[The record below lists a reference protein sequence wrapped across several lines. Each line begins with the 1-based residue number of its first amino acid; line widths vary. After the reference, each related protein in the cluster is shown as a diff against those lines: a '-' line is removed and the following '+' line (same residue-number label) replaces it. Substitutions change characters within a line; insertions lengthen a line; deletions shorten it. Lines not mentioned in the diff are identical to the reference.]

1 MKFPLENRFSF
12 VSNYLRNK
20 YLDKLRFGKSRS
32 VQGGCLSLFLIFNS
46 SFLINP
52 AHAQEYT
59 RRPPDLDRL
68 TQELFAEIQSDQV
81 PYEDLYETLLQ
92 YYQTPI
98 NLNTATREELRAL
111 LLLNEN
117 QITTLLRH
125 REANGDLLSVYELQ
139 SIENYDL
146 RTIIRILP
154 FVGVQSSNANGSRG
168 SLWQRIA
175 QEDNNA
181 LYLRYERVLQ
191 QRQGYT
197 PPTLYQGQP
206 TTRYLGSADKMLIR
220 YRVSHTKDFS
230 VGFALEK
237 DAGEPLTWN
246 PGNGQFGADY
256 VSAHLLLQERGRLKT
271 LALGDYQLQFGQGL
285 LLSSGLS
292 VGKGAETI
300 TTLRRSS
307 VGVRAYSSLLENTFF
322 RGGAA
327 TYQVAAT
334 VQATAFL
341 SHKNVDA
348 NLQQSQDSLAQFDE
362 FTSGLL
368 CSGFHRT
375 ASEITNRHRLS
386 ETIGGGNLTY
396 TSRNGN
402 LAIGGTGV
410 FTHFGTPLL
419 KRPEPYNKFEF
430 SGQENLALSVN
441 YSYVWRN
448 LLLFGETARSTGGG
462 LGTVNGLLASLG
474 PTVDAAVLVRHY
486 TPTFHTLY
494 GNAFSENTRN
504 INETGVY
511 LGLKVRP
518 VARWEISVYYDQFR
532 FPWLRYRAGAPTNG
546 HDALLR
552 LAYSPTKT
560 SLLYV
565 QLRQRLKPRDL
576 TIADLVT
583 FDPFRALPL
592 PGEQLRQSLLLYFN
606 TAPTPQL
613 ELRTRLQA
621 SRLRDDTGLAW
632 RRGYV
637 LAQDVGYQVSRTLK
651 LTARYALF
659 DADDYDTRQ
668 YVYEQDVLLA
678 VSVPVLYG
686 QGTRVYGI
694 AEIRLN
700 RALTLWLRYAETR
713 YRHQATVGSGLET
726 IQGELRSEVKA
737 QLRVKF

>member
-1 MKFPLENRFSF
+1 MRKPLR
-12 VSNYLRNK
+12 LRAV
-20 YLDKLRFGKSRS
+20 LAL
-32 VQGGCLSLFLIFNS
+32 GGLLALTQSLK
-46 SFLINP
+46 
-52 AHAQEYT
+52 AQDYV

-68 TQELFAEIQSDQV
+68 TQELFAEIQSDEV

-98 NLNTATREELRAL
+98 NLNTATREELRSL

-117 QITTLLRH
+117 QITTLLNH

-139 SIENYDL
+139 SIEGYDL
-146 RTIIRILP
+146 RTITRILP
-154 FVGVQSSNANGSRG
+154 FVSVQSGSTNASRG
-168 SLWQRIA
+168 TFWQRVA
-175 QEDNNA
+175 REDNNA

-206 TTRYLGSADKMLIR
+206 TTRYLGSADKMLLR
-220 YRVSHTKDFS
+220 YRVSHTRDFS
-230 VGFALEK
+230 LGFALEK
-237 DAGEPLTWN
+237 DAGEQLIWN
-246 PGNGQFGADY
+246 PDNGQFGADY
-256 VSAHLLLQERGRLKT
+256 VSAHLLLQERGKLKA

-285 LLSSGLS
+285 LLSSGLG

-307 VGVRAYSSLLENTFF
+307 VGVRAYASLLENTFF
-322 RGGAA
+322 RGAAA
-327 TYQVAAT
+327 TYQVAPT
-334 VQATAFL
+334 VQATAFA

-348 NLQQSQDSLAQFDE
+348 NLQQAQDSLAQFDE

-368 CSGFHRT
+368 YTGFHRT
-375 ASEITNRHRLS
+375 ASELANRHQLA
-386 ETIGGGNLTY
+386 ETVGGGNATY
-396 TSRNGN
+396 TSRDGN
-402 LAIGGTGV
+402 LAIGATGV
-410 FTHFGTPLL
+410 FTHYGTAIL
-419 KRPEPYNKFEF
+419 KRPEPYNYFEF
-430 SGQENLALSVN
+430 TGKNNLALSLN
-441 YSYVWRN
+441 YSYVYRN
-448 LLLFGETARSTGGG
+448 FLLFGETARSSGG

-474 PTVDAAVLVRHY
+474 SQVDAALLVRHY
-486 TPTFHTLY
+486 DPTFHTLY

-518 VARWEISVYYDQFR
+518 VAKWEISAYYDQFR
-532 FPWLRYRAGAPTNG
+532 FPWLRYRASAPTDG
-546 HDALLR
+546 HDALVR

-576 TIADLVT
+576 ASADLANVSLG
-583 FDPFRALPL
+583 RALPL
-592 PGEQLRQSLLLYFN
+592 PGEQLRQSILVYYN
-606 TAPTPQL
+606 TAPSTAL

-621 SRLRDDTGLAW
+621 LRLRDDTGLPW
-632 RRGYV
+632 RSGFA
-637 LAQDVGYQVSRTLK
+637 LAQDVGYQLNRYLK
-651 LTARYALF
+651 LTGRYAIF

-678 VSVPVLYG
+678 VSVPALYG
-686 QGTRVYGI
+686 QGTRIYGI
-694 AEIRLN
+694 AEIRFN
-700 RALTLWLRYAETR
+700 RHLTLWLRYAETR
-713 YRHQATVGSGLET
+713 YRHQDVVGSGLES
-726 IQGELRSEVKA
+726 IQGSLRSEVKA

>member
-1 MKFPLENRFSF
+1 MATSAA
-12 VSNYLRNK
+12 S
-20 YLDKLRFGKSRS
+20 
-32 VQGGCLSLFLIFNS
+32 
-46 SFLINP
+46 
-52 AHAQEYT
+52 AQDYT

-98 NLNTATREELRAL
+98 NLNTATREELRVL

-117 QITTLLRH
+117 QITTLLLH
-125 REANGDLLSVYELQ
+125 RQANGDLLSVYELQ
-139 SIENYDL
+139 SIEGYDL
-146 RTIIRILP
+146 RTISRILP
-154 FVGVQSSNANGSRG
+154 FVSVQSSNLHAARG

-175 QEDNNA
+175 REDNNA

-191 QRQGYT
+191 ERQGYT
-197 PPTLYQGQP
+197 PPTLYHGQP
-206 TTRYLGSADKMLIR
+206 TTRYLGSPDKMLIR

-230 VGFALEK
+230 VGFSLEK
-237 DAGEPLTWN
+237 DAGEPLSWN
-246 PGNGQFGADY
+246 PGSGRLGPDY
-256 VSAHLLLQERGRLKT
+256 VSAHVLLQERGRLKT

-285 LLSSGLS
+285 LLSSGLG

-307 VGVRAYSSLLENTFF
+307 VGVRAYASLLENTFF

-327 TYQVAAT
+327 TVQMAPT
-334 VQATAFL
+334 VQATAFV

-348 NLQQSQDSLAQFDE
+348 NLQQAQDSLAQFDE

-368 CSGFHRT
+368 YTGFHRT
-375 ASEITNRHRLS
+375 ASEIANRHQLS
-386 ETIGGGNLTY
+386 ETIGGGNLGY
-396 TSRNGN
+396 TSRDGN
-402 LAIGGTGV
+402 LALGATGV
-410 FTHFGTPLL
+410 FTHYGTPLL
-419 KRPEPYNKFEF
+419 KRAEPYNRFEF
-430 SGQENLALSVN
+430 SGKENLALSLN

-474 PTVDAAVLVRHY
+474 PTVDAALLVRHY
-486 TPTFHTLY
+486 DADFHTLY

-511 LGLKVRP
+511 FGLKVRP
-518 VARWEISVYYDQFR
+518 VARWEVSAYYDQFR
-532 FPWLRYRAGAPTNG
+532 FPWLRYRASAPTAG
-546 HDALLR
+546 HDALVR
-552 LAYSPTKT
+552 LAYTPTKT

-576 TIADLVT
+576 PAADVVR
-583 FDPFRALPL
+583 PIPL
-592 PGEQLRQSLLLYFN
+592 PGEQLRQSLLLYCN
-606 TAPTPQL
+606 TAPSTAL

-621 SRLRDDTGLAW
+621 SRLRDDPGLPW

-637 LAQDVGYQVSRTLK
+637 LAQDVSYQLNRALK

-668 YVYEQDVLLA
+668 YVYEHDVLLA
-678 VSVPVLYG
+678 VSVPALYG
-686 QGTRVYGI
+686 QGTRVYGL

-700 RALTLWLRYAETR
+700 RSLTLWLRYAETR
-713 YRHQATVGSGLET
+713 YRHQETVGSGLET
-726 IQGELRSEVKA
+726 IQGALRSEVKA

>member
-1 MKFPLENRFSF
+1 MN
-12 VSNYLRNK
+12 NYPHVVVLC
-20 YLDKLRFGKSRS
+20 LQIRS
-32 VQGGCLSLFLIFNS
+32 LLPQYVESLWSALKNNNWVLTTFLIFNS
-46 SFLINP
+46 QFLI
-52 AHAQEYT
+52 HSTKAQEYT
-59 RRPPDLDRL
+59 RRAPDLDRL

-139 SIENYDL
+139 SIEGYDL
-146 RTIIRILP
+146 RTITRILP
-154 FVGVQSSNANGSRG
+154 FVSVLSGDLNASRG

-175 QEDNNA
+175 AEDNNA

-206 TTRYLGSADKMLIR
+206 TTRYLGSPDKMLIR

-230 VGFALEK
+230 LGFSLEK

-246 PGNGQFGADY
+246 PKNGQFGADY
-256 VSAHLLLQERGRLKT
+256 VSAHLLIQERGRLKA

-285 LLSSGLS
+285 LLSSGLG

-307 VGVRAYSSLLENTFF
+307 VGVRAYSSLLENSFF

-327 TYQVAAT
+327 TYQVAPT
-334 VQATAFL
+334 VQATAFV

-348 NLQQSQDSLAQFDE
+348 NLQQSRDSLAQFDE

-368 CSGFHRT
+368 YTGFHRT
-375 ASEITNRHRLS
+375 ASEITNRHQLA
-386 ETIGGGNLTY
+386 ETIGGGNVGY
-396 TSRNGN
+396 TSRSGN
-402 LAIGGTGV
+402 LAIGVTGV
-410 FTHFGTPLL
+410 FTHYGTPLL
-419 KRPEPYNKFEF
+419 KRPESYNKFEF
-430 SGQENLALSVN
+430 SGKENLALSLN

-474 PTVDAAVLVRHY
+474 PTVDAALLVRHY
-486 TPTFHTLY
+486 DADFHTLY

-518 VARWEISVYYDQFR
+518 VAKWEISAYYDQFR
-532 FPWLRYRAGAPTNG
+532 FPWLRYRASAPTDG
-546 HDALLR
+546 HDALVR
-552 LAYSPTKT
+552 VAYSPTKT
-560 SLLYV
+560 SLFYA

-576 TIADLVT
+576 PASDVIRPV
-583 FDPFRALPL
+583 PL
-592 PGEQLRQSLLLYFN
+592 PGEQLRQSLLLYYN
-606 TAPTPQL
+606 TAPTLQL

-621 SRLRDDTGLAW
+621 SRLRDDAGLPW

-637 LAQDVGYQVSRTLK
+637 LAQDVGYQFNRALK

-678 VSVPVLYG
+678 VSVPALYG
-686 QGTRVYGI
+686 QGTRIYGI
-694 AEIRLN
+694 AEIRIN
-700 RALTLWLRYAETR
+700 RAFTLWLRYAETR
-713 YRHQATVGSGLET
+713 DRHQDVVGTGLEA
-726 IQGELRSEVKA
+726 INGQLRGEVKA

>member
-1 MKFPLENRFSF
+1 MKKTYFFAKGLLVRNWAAWFRNRSF
-12 VSNYLRNK
+12 
-20 YLDKLRFGKSRS
+20 
-32 VQGGCLSLFLIFNS
+32 GGLLLAVACSLLTTGT
-46 SFLINP
+46 
-52 AHAQEYT
+52 AQAQDYV
-59 RRPPDLDRL
+59 RRAPDLDRL
-68 TQELFAEIQSDQV
+68 TQELFAEIQSDEV

-117 QITTLLRH
+117 QITTLLKH

-139 SIENYDL
+139 SIEGYDL
-146 RTIIRILP
+146 RTITRILP
-154 FVGVQSSNANGSRG
+154 FVSVLSSNANASRG
-168 SLWQRIA
+168 KLWQRIA
-175 QEDNNA
+175 REDNNA

-197 PPTLYQGQP
+197 PPTIYQGQP

-230 VGFALEK
+230 LGFALEK
-237 DAGEPLTWN
+237 DAGEQLIWN
-246 PGNGQFGADY
+246 PKNGQFGADY
-256 VSAHLLLQERGRLKT
+256 VSAHLLLQERGKLKA

-285 LLSSGLS
+285 LLSSGLG

-327 TYQVAAT
+327 TYQVAST

-348 NLQQSQDSLAQFDE
+348 NLRQSQDSLAQYDE

-368 CSGFHRT
+368 YTGFHRT
-375 ASEITNRHRLS
+375 AAELANRHRLA
-386 ETIGGGNLTY
+386 ETVGGGNATY

-402 LAIGGTGV
+402 LAIGATGV
-410 FTHFGTPLL
+410 FTHYGTAIL
-419 KRPEPYNKFEF
+419 KRPEPYNLFEF
-430 SGQENLALSVN
+430 SGRENLALSLN
-441 YSYVWRN
+441 YSYVYRN
-448 LLLFGETARSTGGG
+448 FLLFGETARSTGGG

-474 PTVDAAVLVRHY
+474 SSVDAALLVRHY
-486 TPTFHTLY
+486 DPTFHTLY

-511 LGLKVRP
+511 VGLKVRP
-518 VARWEISVYYDQFR
+518 VAKWEISAYYDQFR
-532 FPWLRYRAGAPTNG
+532 FPWLRYRASAPTDG
-546 HDALLR
+546 HDALVR

-576 TIADLVT
+576 ATADLANVS
-583 FDPFRALPL
+583 PGRALPL
-592 PGEQLRQSLLLYFN
+592 PGEQLRQSVLLYYN
-606 TAPTPQL
+606 TAPSTAL

-621 SRLRDDTGLAW
+621 MRLRDDAGLAW
-632 RRGYV
+632 RSGFA
-637 LAQDVGYQVSRTLK
+637 LAQDVGYQLSRTLK
-651 LTARYALF
+651 LTARYAIF

-678 VSVPVLYG
+678 VSVPALYG
-686 QGTRVYGI
+686 QGTRMYGI

-700 RALTLWLRYAETR
+700 RNITLWLRYAETR
-713 YRHQATVGSGLET
+713 YRHQDIVGSGLES
-726 IQGELRSEVKA
+726 IQGSLRSEVKA

>member
-1 MKFPLENRFSF
+1 M
-12 VSNYLRNK
+12 
-20 YLDKLRFGKSRS
+20 
-32 VQGGCLSLFLIFNS
+32 
-46 SFLINP
+46 
-52 AHAQEYT
+52 
-59 RRPPDLDRL
+59 
-68 TQELFAEIQSDQV
+68 

-98 NLNTATREELRAL
+98 DLNTATREELRGL

-125 REANGDLLSVYELQ
+125 REANGALLSVYELQ
-139 SIENYDL
+139 SIEGYDL
-146 RTIIRILP
+146 RTITRILP
-154 FVGVQSSNANGSRG
+154 FVSVLSGDLNASRG
-168 SLWQRIA
+168 TLRQRIA
-175 QEDNNA
+175 AENNNA
-181 LYLRYERVLQ
+181 LFLRYERVLQ

-197 PPTLYQGQP
+197 PPTIYQGQP
-206 TTRYLGSADKMLIR
+206 TTRYLGSPDKMLIR

-230 VGFALEK
+230 LGFSLEK

-246 PGNGQFGADY
+246 PKNGQFGADY
-256 VSAHLLLQERGRLKT
+256 VSAHLLLQERGRLKS

-307 VGVRAYSSLLENTFF
+307 VGIRAYSSLLENSFF

-327 TYQVAAT
+327 TYQVAPT
-334 VQATAFL
+334 VQATAFV
-341 SHKNVDA
+341 SYKNVDA
-348 NLQQSQDSLAQFDE
+348 NLQQSRDSLAQFDE

-368 CSGFHRT
+368 YTGFHRT
-375 ASEITNRHRLS
+375 ASEIANRHQLA
-386 ETIGGGNLTY
+386 ETVGGGNVGY
-396 TSRNGN
+396 TSPDGN
-402 LAIGGTGV
+402 LAVGATGV
-410 FTHFGTPLL
+410 FTHYGTPLL

-430 SGQENLALSVN
+430 SGKENLALSLS

-462 LGTVNGLLASLG
+462 LGTVNGVLASLG
-474 PTVDAAVLVRHY
+474 SAVDAALLVRHY
-486 TPTFHTLY
+486 DADFHTLY
-494 GNAFSENTRN
+494 GNAFGENTRN
-504 INETGVY
+504 SNETGVY

-518 VARWEISVYYDQFR
+518 VARWEISAYYDQFR
-532 FPWLRYRAGAPTNG
+532 FPWLRYRASAPTHG
-546 HDALLR
+546 HDALVR
-552 LAYSPTKT
+552 VAYSPTKT
-560 SLLYV
+560 SLLYA

-576 TIADLVT
+576 PAGPDSRPV
-583 FDPFRALPL
+583 PL
-592 PGEQLRQSLLLYFN
+592 PGEQLRQSLLLYYN
-606 TAPTPQL
+606 TAPTLQL

-621 SRLRDDTGLAW
+621 SRLRDDPGLPW

-637 LAQDVGYQVSRTLK
+637 LAQDVGYQFNRALK

-659 DADDYDTRQ
+659 DADDFDTRQ

-678 VSVPVLYG
+678 VSVPALYG
-686 QGTRVYGI
+686 QGTRIYGI

-713 YRHQATVGSGLET
+713 YRHQDVVGTGLEA
-726 IQGELRSEVKA
+726 IAGQLRSEVKA

>member
-1 MKFPLENRFSF
+1 MKKLVTLSF
-12 VSNYLRNK
+12 LLINNLIHQVYNLLICNYKRI
-20 YLDKLRFGKSRS
+20 
-32 VQGGCLSLFLIFNS
+32 LFLLVIINS
-46 SFLINP
+46 QLLITNYTQ
-52 AHAQEYT
+52 AQDYI
-59 RRPPDLDRL
+59 RRAPDLDRL

-98 NLNTATREELRAL
+98 NLNTATREELRSL
-111 LLLNEN
+111 LLLTEN

-139 SIENYDL
+139 SIEGYDL
-146 RTIIRILP
+146 RTINRILP
-154 FVGVQSSNANGSRG
+154 FMSVLSGSQNAARG

-175 QEDNNA
+175 REENNA

-197 PPTLYQGQP
+197 PPTLFQGRP
-206 TTRYLGSADKMLIR
+206 TTRYLGSPDKMLIR

-230 VGFALEK
+230 LGFSLEK
-237 DAGEPLTWN
+237 DAGEQLTWN
-246 PGNGQFGADY
+246 PKNGQFGADY
-256 VSAHLLLQERGRLKT
+256 VSAHFLVQERGRLKT

-285 LLSSGLS
+285 LLSSGLG

-307 VGVRAYSSLLENTFF
+307 VGVRAYSSLLENSFF

-327 TYQVAAT
+327 TVQVAPT
-334 VQATAFL
+334 VQATGFV

-348 NLQQSQDSLAQFDE
+348 NLQQAQDSLAQFDE

-368 CSGFHRT
+368 LTGFHRT
-375 ASEITNRHRLS
+375 ASELANRHQLA
-386 ETIGGGNLTY
+386 ETVGGGNLGY
-396 TSRNGN
+396 TSRSGN
-402 LAIGGTGV
+402 LAVAATGV
-410 FTHFGTPLL
+410 FTHYGTALL
-419 KRPEPYNKFEF
+419 RRAEPYNRFEL
-430 SGQENLALSVN
+430 SGKQNLALSVN

-448 LLLFGETARSTGGG
+448 LLLFGESARSSSGG

-486 TPTFHTLY
+486 DRNFHTIY
-494 GNAFSENTRN
+494 GNAFGENTRN

-518 VARWEISVYYDQFR
+518 VARWEVSAYYDQFS
-532 FPWLRYRAGAPTNG
+532 FPWLRYRASAPTDG

-552 LAYSPTKT
+552 LAFTPSKT
-560 SLLYV
+560 NLLYV

-576 TIADLVT
+576 PADGATRPV
-583 FDPFRALPL
+583 PL
-592 PGEQLRQSLLLYFN
+592 PGEQLRQSVLLYYN
-606 TAPTPQL
+606 TAPAPNL
-613 ELRTRLQA
+613 ELRTRVQA
-621 SRLRDDTGLAW
+621 SRLRDDDGRAW

-637 LAQDVGYQVSRTLK
+637 LAQDLSYRPNSVLR
-651 LTARYALF
+651 LTARYSLF
-659 DADDYDTRQ
+659 DSDDYDTRQ

-678 VSVPVLYG
+678 VSIPALYG

-694 AEIRLN
+694 AEVRVN
-700 RALTLWLRYAETR
+700 RAITLWLRYAETR
-713 YRHQATVGSGLET
+713 YRYQTTVGSGLET
-726 IQGELRSEVKA
+726 IQGPLRGEVKA
-737 QLRVKF
+737 QMRVKF

>member
-1 MKFPLENRFSF
+1 MREL
-12 VSNYLRNK
+12 LR
-20 YLDKLRFGKSRS
+20 LRA
-32 VQGGCLSLFLIFNS
+32 VLALGGLLALTHSLQ
-46 SFLINP
+46 
-52 AHAQEYT
+52 AQDYV

-68 TQELFAEIQSDQV
+68 TQELFAEIQSDEV

-98 NLNTATREELRAL
+98 NLNTANREELRSL

-117 QITTLLRH
+117 QITTLLQH

-139 SIENYDL
+139 SIEGYDL
-146 RTIIRILP
+146 RTITRILP
-154 FVGVQSSNANGSRG
+154 FVSVQRGGTNASRG
-168 SLWQRIA
+168 NFWQRVA
-175 QEDNNA
+175 HEDNNA

-197 PPTLYQGQP
+197 PPTIYQGQP
-206 TTRYLGSADKMLIR
+206 TTRYLGSADKMLLR

-230 VGFALEK
+230 LGFSMEK
-237 DAGEPLTWN
+237 DAGEQLIWN
-246 PGNGQFGADY
+246 PRNGQFGADY
-256 VSAHLLLQERGRLKT
+256 VSAHLLLQERGKLKA

-285 LLSSGLS
+285 LLSSGLG

-307 VGVRAYSSLLENTFF
+307 VGVRAYASLLENTFF
-322 RGGAA
+322 RGAAA
-327 TYQVAAT
+327 TYQVAPT
-334 VQATAFL
+334 VQATAFA

-368 CSGFHRT
+368 YTGFHRT
-375 ASEITNRHRLS
+375 ASELANRHQLA
-386 ETIGGGNLTY
+386 ETVGGGNATY

-402 LAIGGTGV
+402 LAIGATGV
-410 FTHFGTPLL
+410 FTHYGTAIL
-419 KRPEPYNKFEF
+419 KRPEPYNHFEF
-430 SGQENLALSVN
+430 TGKENLALSLN
-441 YSYVWRN
+441 YSYVYRN
-448 LLLFGETARSTGGG
+448 FLLFGETARSSGGG

-474 PTVDAAVLVRHY
+474 SQVDAALLVRHY
-486 TPTFHTLY
+486 DPTFHTLY

-511 LGLKVRP
+511 IGLKVRP
-518 VARWEISVYYDQFR
+518 VAKWEISAYYDQFR
-532 FPWLRYRAGAPTNG
+532 FPWLRYRASAPTDG
-546 HDALLR
+546 HDALVR

-576 TIADLVT
+576 ATADLANVSLG
-583 FDPFRALPL
+583 RAIPL
-592 PGEQLRQSLLLYFN
+592 PGEQLRQSILVYYN
-606 TAPTPQL
+606 TAPSTAL

-621 SRLRDDTGLAW
+621 LRLRDDTGLPW
-632 RRGYV
+632 RSGFA
-637 LAQDVGYQVSRTLK
+637 LAQDVGYQLNRYLK
-651 LTARYALF
+651 LTGRYAIF

-678 VSVPVLYG
+678 VSVPALYG
-686 QGTRVYGI
+686 QGTRLYGI

-700 RALTLWLRYAETR
+700 RHLTLWLRYAETR
-713 YRHQATVGSGLET
+713 YRHQEVVGSGLES
-726 IQGELRSEVKA
+726 IQGSLRSEVKA

>member
-1 MKFPLENRFSF
+1 MKKTYFFAKGLLVRNWAAWFRNRSF
-12 VSNYLRNK
+12 
-20 YLDKLRFGKSRS
+20 
-32 VQGGCLSLFLIFNS
+32 GGLLLAVACSLLTTGT
-46 SFLINP
+46 
-52 AHAQEYT
+52 AQAQDYV
-59 RRPPDLDRL
+59 RRAPDLDRL
-68 TQELFAEIQSDQV
+68 TQELFAEIQSDEV

-117 QITTLLRH
+117 QITTLLKH

-139 SIENYDL
+139 SIEGYDL
-146 RTIIRILP
+146 RTITRILP
-154 FVGVQSSNANGSRG
+154 FVSVLSSNANASRG
-168 SLWQRIA
+168 KLWQRIA
-175 QEDNNA
+175 REDNNA

-197 PPTLYQGQP
+197 PPTIYQGQP

-230 VGFALEK
+230 LGFALEK
-237 DAGEPLTWN
+237 DAGEQLIWN
-246 PGNGQFGADY
+246 PKNGQFGADY
-256 VSAHLLLQERGRLKT
+256 VSAHLLLQERGKLKA

-285 LLSSGLS
+285 LLSSGLG

-327 TYQVAAT
+327 TYQVAPT
-334 VQATAFL
+334 VQATAFV

-348 NLQQSQDSLAQFDE
+348 NLRQSQDSLAQYDE

-368 CSGFHRT
+368 YTGFHRT
-375 ASEITNRHRLS
+375 AAELANRHRLA
-386 ETIGGGNLTY
+386 ETVGGGNATY

-402 LAIGGTGV
+402 LAIGATGV
-410 FTHFGTPLL
+410 FTHYGTAIL
-419 KRPEPYNKFEF
+419 KRPEPYNLFEF
-430 SGQENLALSVN
+430 SGRENLALSLN
-441 YSYVWRN
+441 YSYVYRN
-448 LLLFGETARSTGGG
+448 FLLFGETARSTGGG

-474 PTVDAAVLVRHY
+474 SSVDAALLVRHY
-486 TPTFHTLY
+486 DPTFHTLY

-511 LGLKVRP
+511 VGLKVRP
-518 VARWEISVYYDQFR
+518 VAKWEISAYYDQFR
-532 FPWLRYRAGAPTNG
+532 FPWLRYRASAPTDG

-552 LAYSPTKT
+552 IAYSPTKT

-576 TIADLVT
+576 ATADLANVS
-583 FDPFRALPL
+583 PGRALPL
-592 PGEQLRQSLLLYFN
+592 PGEQLRQSVLLYYN
-606 TAPTPQL
+606 TAPSTAL

-621 SRLRDDTGLAW
+621 MRLRDDAGLAW
-632 RRGYV
+632 RSGFA
-637 LAQDVGYQVSRTLK
+637 LAQDVGYQLSRTLK
-651 LTARYALF
+651 LTARYAIF

-678 VSVPVLYG
+678 VSVPALYG
-686 QGTRVYGI
+686 QGTRMYGI

-700 RALTLWLRYAETR
+700 RNITLWLRYAETR
-713 YRHQATVGSGLET
+713 HRHQDVVGSGLES
-726 IQGELRSEVKA
+726 IQGALRSEVKA
-737 QLRVKF
+737 QLRAKF

>member
-1 MKFPLENRFSF
+1 VRAESHWHL
-12 VSNYLRNK
+12 LR
-20 YLDKLRFGKSRS
+20 LLAFI
-32 VQGGCLSLFLIFNS
+32 LHS
-46 SFLINP
+46 SFFIP
-52 AHAQEYT
+52 HSAQAQDYV

-68 TQELFAEIQSDQV
+68 TQELFAEIQSDEV

-98 NLNTATREELRAL
+98 NLNTATREELRSL

-117 QITTLLRH
+117 QITTLLNH
-125 REANGDLLSVYELQ
+125 RQANGDLLSVYELQ
-139 SIENYDL
+139 SIEGYDL
-146 RTIIRILP
+146 RTIQRILP
-154 FVGVQSSNANGSRG
+154 FVSVQSSNANSSRG
-168 SLWQRIA
+168 TLWQRIA
-175 QEDNNA
+175 REDNNA

-230 VGFALEK
+230 LGFSLEK
-237 DAGEPLTWN
+237 DAGEQLIWN
-246 PGNGQFGADY
+246 PKNGQFGADY
-256 VSAHLLLQERGRLKT
+256 VSAHLLIQERGKLKA

-285 LLSSGLS
+285 LLSSGLG

-327 TYQVAAT
+327 TYQVAPT
-334 VQATAFL
+334 VQATAFV

-348 NLQQSQDSLAQFDE
+348 NLQQSLDSLAQFDE

-368 CSGFHRT
+368 YTGFHRT
-375 ASEITNRHRLS
+375 ASELANRHQLA
-386 ETIGGGNLTY
+386 ETVGGGNATY
-396 TSRNGN
+396 TSRSGN
-402 LAIGGTGV
+402 LAIGATGV
-410 FTHFGTPLL
+410 FTHYGTAIL
-419 KRPEPYNKFEF
+419 KRPEPYNRFEF
-430 SGQENLALSVN
+430 SGQENLALSLN
-441 YSYVWRN
+441 YSYVYRN
-448 LLLFGETARSTGGG
+448 FLLFGETARSSGGG

-474 PTVDAAVLVRHY
+474 TNVDAALLVRHY
-486 TPTFHTLY
+486 DADFHTLY

-518 VARWEISVYYDQFR
+518 VAKWEMSAYYDQFR
-532 FPWLRYRAGAPTNG
+532 FPWLRYRASAPTDG
-546 HDALLR
+546 HDALVR

-576 TIADLVT
+576 SSDELTAL
-583 FDPFRALPL
+583 DPARALPL
-592 PGEQLRQSLLLYFN
+592 PGEQLRQSILLYYN
-606 TAPTPQL
+606 TALSPQL
-613 ELRTRLQA
+613 ELRTRMQA
-621 SRLRDDTGLAW
+621 LRLRDDTGLAW

-637 LAQDVGYQVSRTLK
+637 LAQDVGYQFNRTLK
-651 LTARYALF
+651 LTARYSIF
-659 DADDYDTRQ
+659 DADDYDSRQ
-668 YVYEQDVLLA
+668 YIYEQDVLLA
-678 VSVPVLYG
+678 VSVPALYG
-686 QGTRVYGI
+686 QGTRVYGL

-700 RALTLWLRYAETR
+700 RSLTLWLRYAETR
-713 YRHQATVGSGLET
+713 YRHQDVVGSGLES
-726 IQGELRSEVKA
+726 IQGSLRSEVKA

>member
-1 MKFPLENRFSF
+1 MKKLYRFVGKTWVWSWKKQLLKRGIGFLAVLTVHCILFPIHS
-12 VSNYLRNK
+12 
-20 YLDKLRFGKSRS
+20 
-32 VQGGCLSLFLIFNS
+32 
-46 SFLINP
+46 
-52 AHAQEYT
+52 AQAQDYV
-59 RRPPDLDRL
+59 RRAPDLDRL
-68 TQELFAEIQSDQV
+68 TQELFAEIQSDEV

-98 NLNTATREELRAL
+98 NLNTATREELRSL

-117 QITTLLRH
+117 QITTLLKH

-139 SIENYDL
+139 SIEGYDL
-146 RTIIRILP
+146 RTITRILP
-154 FVGVQSSNANGSRG
+154 FVGVLSSNANASRG
-168 SLWQRIA
+168 KLWQRIA
-175 QEDNNA
+175 REDNNA

-197 PPTLYQGQP
+197 PPTIYQGQP

-230 VGFALEK
+230 LGFALEK
-237 DAGEPLTWN
+237 DAGEQLIWN
-246 PGNGQFGADY
+246 PKNGQFGADY
-256 VSAHLLLQERGRLKT
+256 VSAHLLLQERGKLKA

-285 LLSSGLS
+285 LLSSGLG

-307 VGVRAYSSLLENTFF
+307 VGLRAYSSLLENTFF

-327 TYQVAAT
+327 TYQVAPT

-348 NLQQSQDSLAQFDE
+348 NLRQSQDSLAQYDE

-368 CSGFHRT
+368 YTGFHRT
-375 ASEITNRHRLS
+375 AAELANRHRLV
-386 ETIGGGNLTY
+386 ETVGGGNATY

-402 LAIGGTGV
+402 LAIGATGV
-410 FTHFGTPLL
+410 FTHYGTAIL
-419 KRPEPYNKFEF
+419 KRPEPYNLFEF
-430 SGQENLALSVN
+430 SGRENLALSLN
-441 YSYVWRN
+441 YSYVYRN
-448 LLLFGETARSTGGG
+448 FLLFGETARSTGGG

-474 PTVDAAVLVRHY
+474 SSVDAALLVRHY
-486 TPTFHTLY
+486 DPTFHTLY

-511 LGLKVRP
+511 VGLKVRP
-518 VARWEISVYYDQFR
+518 VAKWEISAYYDQFR
-532 FPWLRYRAGAPTNG
+532 FPWLRYRASAPTDG

-552 LAYSPTKT
+552 IAYSPTKT

-576 TIADLVT
+576 STADLT
-583 FDPFRALPL
+583 ILNPFRALPL
-592 PGEQLRQSLLLYFN
+592 PGEQLRQSILVYYN
-606 TAPTPQL
+606 TAPSTQL

-621 SRLRDDTGLAW
+621 MRLRDDAGLAW
-632 RRGYV
+632 RSGFA
-637 LAQDVGYQVSRTLK
+637 LAQDVGYQLSRTLK
-651 LTARYALF
+651 LTARYAIF

-678 VSVPVLYG
+678 VSVPALYG
-686 QGTRVYGI
+686 QGTRMYGI

-700 RALTLWLRYAETR
+700 RNITLWLRYAETR
-713 YRHQATVGSGLET
+713 YRHQDIVGSGLES
-726 IQGELRSEVKA
+726 IQGSLRSEVKA

>member
-1 MKFPLENRFSF
+1 MKKPLRRCAA
-12 VSNYLRNK
+12 LAICG
-20 YLDKLRFGKSRS
+20 L
-32 VQGGCLSLFLIFNS
+32 LSLTQL
-46 SFLINP
+46 
-52 AHAQEYT
+52 AKAQEYT

-68 TQELFAEIQSDQV
+68 TQELFAEIQSDEV

-98 NLNTATREELRAL
+98 NLNSATREELRAL

-117 QITTLLRH
+117 QITTLLNH

-139 SIENYDL
+139 SIEGYDL
-146 RTIIRILP
+146 RTITRILP
-154 FVGVQSSNANGSRG
+154 FVGVLSSNANASRG

-175 QEDNNA
+175 REDNNA

-197 PPTLYQGQP
+197 PPTIYQGRL
-206 TTRYLGSADKMLIR
+206 TTRYLGSADKLLIR

-230 VGFALEK
+230 VGFSLEK
-237 DAGEPLTWN
+237 DAGEQVVWSPQ
-246 PGNGQFGADY
+246 NGQFGADY

-307 VGVRAYSSLLENTFF
+307 VGVRAYSSLLENSFF

-327 TYQVAAT
+327 TYQVAPT
-334 VQATAFL
+334 VQATAFV

-348 NLQQSQDSLAQFDE
+348 NLRQSLDSLAQFDE

-368 CSGFHRT
+368 YTGFHRT
-375 ASEITNRHRLS
+375 ASELANRHRLA
-386 ETIGGGNLTY
+386 ETVGGGNATY
-396 TSRNGN
+396 TSRDGN
-402 LAIGGTGV
+402 LAIGATGV
-410 FTHFGTPLL
+410 FTHYGTAIL
-419 KRPEPYNKFEF
+419 KRPEPYNYFEF
-430 SGQENLALSVN
+430 SGKENLALSLN
-441 YSYVWRN
+441 YSYVYRN
-448 LLLFGETARSTGGG
+448 FLLFGETGRSTGGG

-474 PTVDAAVLVRHY
+474 SSVDAALLVRHY
-486 TPTFHTLY
+486 DPTFHTLY

-511 LGLKVRP
+511 VGLKVRP
-518 VARWEISVYYDQFR
+518 AAKWEISAYYDQFR
-532 FPWLRYRAGAPTNG
+532 FPWLRYRASAPTDG

-552 LAYSPTKT
+552 VAYSPTKT
-560 SLLYV
+560 NLLYV

-576 TIADLVT
+576 AAADLANVS
-583 FDPFRALPL
+583 PGRALPL
-592 PGEQLRQSLLLYFN
+592 PGEQLRQSILVYYN
-606 TAPTPQL
+606 TAPSPAL

-621 SRLRDDTGLAW
+621 LRLRDDAGLPW
-632 RRGYV
+632 RSGF
-637 LAQDVGYQVSRTLK
+637 AITQDVGYQLNRSLK
-651 LTARYALF
+651 LTARYAIF

-678 VSVPVLYG
+678 VSIPALYG
-686 QGTRVYGI
+686 QGTRLYGI
-694 AEIRLN
+694 AEIRFN
-700 RALTLWLRYAETR
+700 RSLTLWLRYAETR
-713 YRHQATVGSGLET
+713 YRHQDTVGTGLES
-726 IQGELRSEVKA
+726 IQGALRSEVKA

>member
-1 MKFPLENRFSF
+1 M
-12 VSNYLRNK
+12 
-20 YLDKLRFGKSRS
+20 
-32 VQGGCLSLFLIFNS
+32 
-46 SFLINP
+46 
-52 AHAQEYT
+52 
-59 RRPPDLDRL
+59 RRAPDLDRL
-68 TQELFAEIQSDQV
+68 TQELFAEIQSDEV

-111 LLLNEN
+111 LLLSEN
-117 QITTLLRH
+117 QVTTLLKH

-139 SIENYDL
+139 SIEGYDQ
-146 RTIIRILP
+146 RTITRILP
-154 FVGVQSSNANGSRG
+154 FVGVLSSNANASRG
-168 SLWQRIA
+168 SFWQRVA
-175 QEDNNA
+175 REDNNA

-197 PPTLYQGQP
+197 PPTIYQGQP
-206 TTRYLGSADKMLIR
+206 TTRYLGSADKVLLR

-230 VGFALEK
+230 LGFALEK
-237 DAGEPLTWN
+237 DAGEQLIWN
-246 PGNGQFGADY
+246 PRNGQFGADY
-256 VSAHLLLQERGRLKT
+256 ASAHLLLQERGRLKA

-285 LLSSGLS
+285 LLSSGLG

-307 VGVRAYSSLLENTFF
+307 VGVRAYASLLENTFF

-327 TYQVAAT
+327 TYQVAPT
-334 VQATAFL
+334 VQATAFA
-341 SHKNVDA
+341 SRKNVDA
-348 NLQQSQDSLAQFDE
+348 NLQQSRDSLAQFDE

-368 CSGFHRT
+368 YTGFHRT
-375 ASEITNRHRLS
+375 ASELANRHRLA
-386 ETIGGGNLTY
+386 ETVGGGNATY

-402 LAIGGTGV
+402 LAIGATGV
-410 FTHFGTPLL
+410 FTHYGTAIL
-419 KRPEPYNKFEF
+419 KRPEPYNRFEF
-430 SGQENLALSVN
+430 SGRENLALSLN
-441 YSYVWRN
+441 YSYVYRN
-448 LLLFGETARSTGGG
+448 FLLFGETARSSGGG

-474 PTVDAAVLVRHY
+474 SSVDAALLVRHY
-486 TPTFHTLY
+486 DPTFHTLY

-518 VARWEISVYYDQFR
+518 VAKWEISAYYDQFR
-532 FPWLRYRAGAPTNG
+532 FPWLRYRASAPTDG

-552 LAYSPTKT
+552 LAYTPTKT

-576 TIADLVT
+576 ATADLANVS
-583 FDPFRALPL
+583 PGRALPL
-592 PGEQLRQSLLLYFN
+592 PGEQLRQSLLLYYN
-606 TAPTPQL
+606 TAPGPAL

-621 SRLRDDTGLAW
+621 LRLRDDANLAW
-632 RRGYV
+632 RSGFA
-637 LAQDVGYQVSRTLK
+637 LAQDVSYRLNRSLK
-651 LTARYALF
+651 LTARYAIF
-659 DADDYDTRQ
+659 DADDYDSRQ

-678 VSVPVLYG
+678 VSVPALYG

-700 RALTLWLRYAETR
+700 RSLTLWLRYAETR
-713 YRHQATVGSGLET
+713 YRYQDVVGSGLES
-726 IQGELRSEVKA
+726 IRGALRSEVKA
-737 QLRVKF
+737 QLRAKF

>member
-1 MKFPLENRFSF
+1 MIRHLLFTVYRPGNFSWKRIDSKGNRLRLSF
-12 VSNYLRNK
+12 LFAII
-20 YLDKLRFGKSRS
+20 LH
-32 VQGGCLSLFLIFNS
+32 SLFLIPHS
-46 SFLINP
+46 TK
-52 AHAQEYT
+52 AQDFV

-92 YYQTPI
+92 YYTTPI

-125 REANGDLLSVYELQ
+125 RQDNGDLLSVYELQ
-139 SIENYDL
+139 SSEGYDL
-146 RTIIRILP
+146 RTINRILP
-154 FVGVQSSNANGSRG
+154 FVSVLSSNANASRG

-175 QEDNNA
+175 KEDNNA
-181 LYLRYERVLQ
+181 LFLRYERVLQ
-191 QRQGYT
+191 QRQGYL
-197 PPTLYQGQP
+197 PPTLYQGRP
-206 TTRYLGSADKMLIR
+206 TIRYLGSADKMLIR

-230 VGFALEK
+230 VGFSLEK

-256 VSAHLLLQERGRLKT
+256 ASAHLLLQERGRLKS

-285 LLSSGLS
+285 LLSSGLG

-307 VGVRAYSSLLENTFF
+307 VGIRAYSSLLENSFF

-327 TYQVAAT
+327 TYQVAPT
-334 VQATAFL
+334 VQATGFV

-348 NLQQSQDSLAQFDE
+348 NLQQRQDSLAQFDE

-368 CSGFHRT
+368 YTGFHRT
-375 ASEITNRHRLS
+375 ASEIANRHQLA
-386 ETIGGGNLTY
+386 ETIGGGNVTY
-396 TSRNGN
+396 TSRGGN
-402 LAIGGTGV
+402 LTIGGTAV
-410 FTHFGTPLL
+410 LTHYGTPLL
-419 KRPEPYNKFEF
+419 KRAEPYNRFEF
-430 SGQENLALSVN
+430 SGQNNRAFSVN
-441 YSYVWRN
+441 YSYVYHN
-448 LLLFGETARSTGGG
+448 FLLFGETARSTGGG

-474 PTVDAAVLVRHY
+474 SDVDAALLVRHY
-486 TPTFHTLY
+486 DADFHTLY

-518 VARWEISVYYDQFR
+518 AARWEISAYYDQFR
-532 FPWLRYRAGAPTNG
+532 FPWLRYRASAPTDG
-546 HDALLR
+546 HDALVR

-565 QLRQRLKPRDL
+565 QMRQSLKPRDL
-576 TIADLVT
+576 SASDVIRPV
-583 FDPFRALPL
+583 PL
-592 PGEQLRQSLLLYFN
+592 PGEQLRQSLLLYYN
-606 TAPTPQL
+606 TAPTLQL

-621 SRLRDDTGLAW
+621 SRLRDDPGLPW
-632 RRGYV
+632 RRGYM
-637 LAQDVGYQVSRTLK
+637 LAQDVGYQFNRALK

-678 VSVPVLYG
+678 VSVPALYG
-686 QGTRVYGI
+686 QGTRMYGI

-700 RALTLWLRYAETR
+700 RNITLWLRYAETR
-713 YRHQATVGSGLET
+713 YRHQDIVGSGLES
-726 IQGELRSEVKA
+726 IQGSLRSEVKA

>member
-1 MKFPLENRFSF
+1 MKI
-12 VSNYLRNK
+12 NYPIVLNG
-20 YLDKLRFGKSRS
+20 LQNNNLAELCPDKQWPVRRVIL
-32 VQGGCLSLFLIFNS
+32 LLLFLIFNS
-46 SFLINP
+46 QFLITP
-52 AHAQEYT
+52 AQGQEYT

-68 TQELFAEIQSDQV
+68 TQELFAEIQSDEV
-81 PYEDLYETLLQ
+81 PFEDLYETLLQ

-98 NLNTATREELRAL
+98 NLNTATREELRGL

-139 SIENYDL
+139 SMEGYDL
-146 RTIIRILP
+146 RTINRILP
-154 FVGVQSSNANGSRG
+154 FVSVLTSNANASRG

-175 QEDNNA
+175 REDNNA

-197 PPTLYQGQP
+197 PPTIYQGQP

-230 VGFALEK
+230 VGFSLEK
-237 DAGEPLTWN
+237 DAGEQLIWN
-246 PGNGQFGADY
+246 PGNGQLGADY
-256 VSAHLLLQERGRLKT
+256 VSAHLLVQERGRLKS

-285 LLSSGLS
+285 LLSSGFG

-307 VGVRAYSSLLENTFF
+307 VGIRAYSSLLENTFF
-322 RGGAA
+322 RGGAL
-327 TYQVAAT
+327 TYQVAPR
-334 VQATAFL
+334 VQATAFV

-348 NLQQSQDSLAQFDE
+348 NLQQSLDSLAQFDE

-368 CSGFHRT
+368 YTGFHRT
-375 ASEITNRHRLS
+375 ASELANRHQLA
-386 ETIGGGNLTY
+386 ETVGGGNTTY
-396 TSRNGN
+396 TSANGN
-402 LAIGGTGV
+402 LAIGATGV
-410 FTHFGTPLL
+410 FTHYGTAIL
-419 KRPEPYNKFEF
+419 KRPESYNKFEF
-430 SGQENLALSVN
+430 SGKENLALSLN

-448 LLLFGETARSTGGG
+448 LLLFGETARTTGGG
-462 LGTVNGLLASLG
+462 LGTVNGLLASLS
-474 PTVDAAVLVRHY
+474 TNVDAALLVRHY
-486 TPTFHTLY
+486 APNFHTLY

-511 LGLKVRP
+511 IGLKVRP
-518 VARWEISVYYDQFR
+518 VARWEISAYYDQFR
-532 FPWLRYRAGAPTNG
+532 FPWLRYRASAPTDG
-546 HDALLR
+546 HDALVR

-576 TIADLVT
+576 PAD
-583 FDPFRALPL
+583 DSNRAIPL
-592 PGEQLRQSLLLYFN
+592 PGEQLRQSLLLYYN
-606 TAPTPQL
+606 TALTPQL
-613 ELRTRLQA
+613 DLRTRLQA
-621 SRLRDDTGLAW
+621 SRLRNDVGRPW
-632 RRGYV
+632 RSGYV
-637 LAQDVGYQVSRTLK
+637 LSQDVGYQVNRALK

-659 DADDYDTRQ
+659 DADDYDSRQ
-668 YVYEQDVLLA
+668 YVFEQDVLLA
-678 VSVPVLYG
+678 VSVPALYG
-686 QGTRVYGI
+686 QGTRVYGL

-713 YRHQATVGSGLET
+713 YRHQDVVGSGLES
-726 IQGELRSEVKA
+726 IQGSLRSEVKA